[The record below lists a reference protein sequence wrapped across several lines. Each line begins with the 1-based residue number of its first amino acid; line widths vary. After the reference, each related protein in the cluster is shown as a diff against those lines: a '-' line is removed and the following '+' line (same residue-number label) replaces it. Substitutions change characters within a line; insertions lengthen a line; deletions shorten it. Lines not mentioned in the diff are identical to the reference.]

1 MRTSFLTSSLVTS
14 TLCAVIAACGGK
26 TETPAGNGTVAAG
39 GTGTAGGA
47 PRVIDLKD
55 NDQIAEVAFGSLL
68 AYRDKNMERL
78 ADLGPPGAREKL
90 IFIEPRN
97 PHYEELLG
105 DGTWQMK
112 SLRAWDGK
120 KESVKVRRGVDT
132 ALGYYGEDAENS
144 YVVEVRQETFKA
156 CRDGKKGCKAD
167 ADCGEGNV
175 CESQTRWC
183 FHNLKKLPKSGS
195 LPAPSP
201 DNTLKIGEPKA
212 ETAPPAPAPDAAP

>member
-1 MRTSFLTSSLVTS
+1 MRLSLVTSSLVTCV
-14 TLCAVIAACGGK
+14 LGAAIAACGGK
-26 TETPAGNGTVAAG
+26 TEAPDGNGTLAAGNGTA
-39 GTGTAGGA
+39 GA

-55 NDQIAEVAFGSLL
+55 NDHLAEVAYGSLL
-68 AYRDKNMERL
+68 AYRSKNMERL

-112 SLRAWDGK
+112 SLNAWDGK

-132 ALGYYGEDAENS
+132 AYGYYGEDAENS

-167 ADCGEGNV
+167 ADCGEGNA

-183 FHNLKKLPKSGS
+183 FHNLKKLPKAGS

-201 DNTLKIGEPKA
+201 EHTLKIGEPKA
-212 ETAPPAPAPDAAP
+212 ETAPAPAPDAAP